1 MQSEWASSRCTSCT
15 VAVVGDVMLDIDLEG
30 SATRLSP
37 EAPVPVVDTEW
48 VWHRP
53 GGAGL
58 AALLA
63 ARHEG
68 NVVLVTG
75 ISDDAS
81 RLRLREL
88 LGNNGVR
95 SDMPMTGS
103 TVTKTRVRARGQRCC
118 ASTTATVHRLPVH
131 CPSRSPMCSPR
142 RVECASPTTAA
153 G

>member
-1 MQSEWASSRCTSCT
+1 MSTQPL
-15 VAVVGDVMLDIDLEG
+15 VIVGDVMLDIDLEG

-63 ARHEG
+63 ARHED

-75 ISDDAS
+75 ICDDAS
-81 RLRLREL
+81 GRRLREFA
-88 LGNNGVR
+88 GQHGVR
-95 SDMPMTGS
+95 VMDMPMTGS
-103 TVTKTRVRARGQRCC
+103 TSPRHGSGRADSRCC

>member
-1 MQSEWASSRCTSCT
+1 MSTRPL
-15 VAVVGDVMLDIDLEG
+15 VIVGDVMLDIDLEG

-37 EAPVPVVDTEW
+37 EAPVPVVDTER

-63 ARHEG
+63 ARHED

-75 ISDDAS
+75 ICDDAS
-81 RLRLREL
+81 GRRLREL

-95 SDMPMTGS
+95 VVDMPMTGS
-103 TVTKTRVRARGQRCC
+103 TVTKTRVRARGQSVLRIDHGDGSPV
-118 ASTTATVHRLPVH
+118 AGPLPEPVAD
-131 CPSRSPMCSPR
+131 
-142 RVECASPTTAA
+142 VLAA
-153 G
+153 ARGVCVADYG